1 MESSKFN
8 TTPSLRRTTTTNT
21 ETETDI
27 DSNSLYSEHAA
38 LLFPSKDGTQPG
50 FAPEQSLSRGLQIPS
65 KTSRLTSGF
74 EYPSVLGSNYNISK
88 EDWERFTHEITES
101 AKLSS
106 SQWSTVIG
114 AGLGVM
120 AVGGMMVGFF
130 GAIPAVM
137 VAKRKRAAQESRNL
151 AKAMGYSPQA
161 AEENQQHEEQEG
173 GEEGE
178 TALSLKISQWNEKF
192 FKPRGIMIRI
202 DMPYDMSAVEDGID
216 VSTTTTTTTP
226 TTTTSVGKKKSSSRF
241 SSPVSSRQ
249 GSVSSSTSISDD
261 KSERAKKRYEAS
273 QRCRIVII
281 PINQRAESVISQAT
295 TLAGES
301 PYIPAVYE

>member
-1 MESSKFN
+1 MEPSTFN
-8 TTPSLRRTTTTNT
+8 PMHRTTTTATSN
-21 ETETDI
+21 TETDI
-27 DSNSLYSEHAA
+27 DSTSLYSEHAA

-74 EYPSVLGSNYNISK
+74 EYPSILGSNYNITRD
-88 EDWERFTHEITES
+88 EWEMFTHEITES

-106 SQWSTVIG
+106 AQWSTVIG

-120 AVGGMMVGFF
+120 AVGGMMIGFF
-130 GAIPAVM
+130 GAIPAMM
-137 VAKRKRAAQESRNL
+137 VAKKKRAVQESKNL
-151 AKAMGYSPQA
+151 AKAMGYSQQA
-161 AEENQQHEEQEG
+161 AGEMQQEEEIGEG
-173 GEEGE
+173 EGE
-178 TALSLKISQWNEKF
+178 TALSLKINHWNETF

-202 DMPYDMSAVEDGID
+202 DMPYDMSAVQDGID
-216 VSTTTTTTTP
+216 VTSTPATP
-226 TTTTSVGKKKSSSRF
+226 TGAGKKKSLSIF
-241 SSPVSSRQ
+241 QKSPVSSRQ
-249 GSVSSSTSISDD
+249 GSVSSSASISDD

-281 PINQRAESVISQAT
+281 PINQRPESIMSQAT

>member
-1 MESSKFN
+1 MESSTFN
-8 TTPSLRRTTTTNT
+8 SNPNLHRTTTSNT
-21 ETETDI
+21 TETDI
-27 DSNSLYSEHAA
+27 DSTSLYSEHAA

-74 EYPSVLGSNYNISK
+74 EYPSVLGSNYNITK
-88 EDWERFTHEITES
+88 EEWETFTHEITES

-120 AVGGMMVGFF
+120 AVGGMMLGFF

-137 VAKRKRAAQESRNL
+137 VARRRRATQESKNL
-151 AKAMGYSPQA
+151 ARAMGYPPQA
-161 AEENQQHEEQEG
+161 TEDRKQAEEEEI
-173 GEEGE
+173 GEKE
-178 TALSLKISQWNEKF
+178 TALSLKISEWNEKF
-192 FKPRGIMIRI
+192 FQPRGIMIRI
-202 DMPYDMSAVEDGID
+202 DMPYDISAVEDGID
-216 VSTTTTTTTP
+216 VTTTG
-226 TTTTSVGKKKSSSRF
+226 TTTTSGGKKKSSLRF
-241 SSPVSSRQ
+241 PSPVSSRQ
-249 GSVSSSTSISDD
+249 GSVSSSASIADD

-281 PINQRAESVISQAT
+281 PINQRPDSLISQAT

>member
-1 MESSKFN
+1 M
-8 TTPSLRRTTTTNT
+8 PALRRTTTTDTTNT
-21 ETETDI
+21 ATDI
-27 DSNSLYSEHAA
+27 DSTSLYSEHAA

-74 EYPSVLGSNYNISK
+74 EYPSILGTNYNISK
-88 EDWERFTHEITES
+88 EDWETFTHEITES

-130 GAIPAVM
+130 GAIPAVI
-137 VAKRKRAAQESRNL
+137 VAKRKRAAQESKNL
-151 AKAMGYSPQA
+151 ARAMA
-161 AEENQQHEEQEG
+161 AQENYQVEE
-173 GEEGE
+173 EEGDE
-178 TALSLKISQWNEKF
+178 NTLSFKINQWNETF
-192 FKPRGIMIRI
+192 FRPRGIMIRI
-202 DMPYDMSAVEDGID
+202 DMPYDMSAVEDGLE
-216 VSTTTTTTTP
+216 VGTTTTSTTTT
-226 TTTTSVGKKKSSSRF
+226 SRKKSSSRF
-241 SSPVSSRQ
+241 GSPVSSRP
-249 GSVSSSTSISDD
+249 GSVSSSASISDD
-261 KSERAKKRYEAS
+261 KSDRAKKRYEAS

-281 PINQRAESVISQAT
+281 PINQRAESIISQAT
-295 TLAGES
+295 TLASES

>member
-1 MESSKFN
+1 MEPSTFN
-8 TTPSLRRTTTTNT
+8 PMHRTTTTATSN
-21 ETETDI
+21 TETDI
-27 DSNSLYSEHAA
+27 DSTSLYSEHAA

-74 EYPSVLGSNYNISK
+74 EYPSILGSNYNITRD
-88 EDWERFTHEITES
+88 EWEMFTHEITES

-106 SQWSTVIG
+106 AQWSTVIG

-120 AVGGMMVGFF
+120 AVGGMMIGFF
-130 GAIPAVM
+130 GAIPAMM
-137 VAKRKRAAQESRNL
+137 VAKKKRAVQESKNL
-151 AKAMGYSPQA
+151 AKAMGYSQQA
-161 AEENQQHEEQEG
+161 AGEMQQEEEIGEG
-173 GEEGE
+173 EGE
-178 TALSLKISQWNEKF
+178 TALSLKINHWNETF

-202 DMPYDMSAVEDGID
+202 DMPYDMSAVQDGID
-216 VSTTTTTTTP
+216 VTSTPATTTGA
-226 TTTTSVGKKKSSSRF
+226 GKKKSSSIF
-241 SSPVSSRQ
+241 QKSPVSSRQ
-249 GSVSSSTSISDD
+249 GSVSSSASISDD

-281 PINQRAESVISQAT
+281 PINQRPESIMSQAT

>member
-1 MESSKFN
+1 MESSTFN
-8 TTPSLRRTTTTNT
+8 PMHRTTTTATSNT
-21 ETETDI
+21 ETDL
-27 DSNSLYSEHAA
+27 DSTSLYSEHAA

-74 EYPSVLGSNYNISK
+74 EYPSILGSNYNITK
-88 EDWERFTHEITES
+88 DEWETFTHEITES

-106 SQWSTVIG
+106 AQWSTVIG

-130 GAIPAVM
+130 GAIPAMM
-137 VAKRKRAAQESRNL
+137 VAKRKRAVQESKNL
-151 AKAMGYSPQA
+151 AKAMGYSQA
-161 AEENQQHEEQEG
+161 AEDMHQEEERGEG
-173 GEEGE
+173 EGE
-178 TALSLKISQWNEKF
+178 TALSLKINHWNETF

-202 DMPYDMSAVEDGID
+202 DMPYDMSAVHDGID
-216 VSTTTTTTTP
+216 VTSSTLTTTTGA
-226 TTTTSVGKKKSSSRF
+226 GKKKSSSIF
-241 SSPVSSRQ
+241 QKSPVSSRQ
-249 GSVSSSTSISDD
+249 GSVSSSASISDD
-261 KSERAKKRYEAS
+261 KSERTKKRYEAS

-281 PINQRAESVISQAT
+281 PINQRPESIISQAT

>member
-1 MESSKFN
+1 MEPSTFN
-8 TTPSLRRTTTTNT
+8 PMHRTTTTATSN
-21 ETETDI
+21 TETDI
-27 DSNSLYSEHAA
+27 DSASLYSEHAA

-74 EYPSVLGSNYNISK
+74 EYPSILGSNYNITRD
-88 EDWERFTHEITES
+88 EWEMFTHEITES

-106 SQWSTVIG
+106 AQWSTVIG

-120 AVGGMMVGFF
+120 AVGGMMIGFF
-130 GAIPAVM
+130 GAIPAMM
-137 VAKRKRAAQESRNL
+137 VAKKKRAVQESKNL
-151 AKAMGYSPQA
+151 AKAMGYSQQA
-161 AEENQQHEEQEG
+161 AGEMQQEEEIGEG
-173 GEEGE
+173 EGE
-178 TALSLKISQWNEKF
+178 TALSLKINHWNETF

-202 DMPYDMSAVEDGID
+202 DMPYDMSAVQDGID
-216 VSTTTTTTTP
+216 VTSTPATTTGA
-226 TTTTSVGKKKSSSRF
+226 GKKKSSSIF
-241 SSPVSSRQ
+241 QKSPVSSRQ
-249 GSVSSSTSISDD
+249 GSVSSSASISDD

-281 PINQRAESVISQAT
+281 PINQRPESIMSQAT